1 MTKPRATPGTPPTGG
16 GAAPRDFQDHLRAS
30 PSPTSP
36 PLAQTLKDLGDVDD
50 ERVVLLPVDGG
61 RGIET
66 DAVLKWCCDNLYR
79 DGDTFLLLHVV
90 PRSGWR
96 RRAREDALGYE
107 PSEVSSVVVVV
118 VFARETYPR
127 PIRGAFSLA
136 PSEEPGW
143 GAILP
148 KSVSRVARG
157 RKTKSQKPKTKT
169 FHRLWSPIPQANAA
183 DDEAAAV
190 WLDEAEARMR
200 REYLPRLREF
210 GLPED
215 VACFEGEPCRYF
227 FTFVC
232 VDPNPDTPTPIVAV
246 AAYDTACAK
255 VGELV
260 CEVAAATNAACVAM
274 ARHGKGTLRELVTGS
289 VTNYCVHHS
298 KSPVVVI
305 NVAAELSAR
314 EAAVGDRERAEFAWV
329 P

>member
-30 PSPTSP
+30 PSRTSP

-118 VFARETYPR
+118 VVFPRETYPR

-148 KSVSRVARG
+148 KSAASPEEEKPKAKNQKPKLFTASGPPSHRRTPRTTRPPPCGWTRPRRACDASTSRAFSSLDSRRTSRASRVSRVG
-157 RKTKSQKPKTKT
+157 
-169 FHRLWSPIPQANAA
+169 
-183 DDEAAAV
+183 
-190 WLDEAEARMR
+190 
-200 REYLPRLREF
+200 
-210 GLPED
+210 
-215 VACFEGEPCRYF
+215 F
-227 FTFVC
+227 FLSV
-232 VDPNPDTPTPIVAV
+232 NPDTPTPIVAV
-246 AAYDTACAK
+246 TAYDTACAK

-289 VTNYCVHHS
+289 VTNYCVHHCG
-298 KSPVVVI
+298 SPVVVI

-314 EAAVGDRERAEFAWV
+314 EAAVGDRECAEFAWV

>member
-118 VFARETYPR
+118 VFLPGRRIRARYEGRFPSHLPR
-127 PIRGAFSLA
+127 NPGGERSS
-136 PSEEPGW
+136 PSQ
-143 GAILP
+143 
-148 KSVSRVARG
+148 SRRP
-157 RKTKSQKPKTKT
+157 RKKSQKPKTKT

-200 REYLPRLREF
+200 REYLPRLLEF

-227 FTFVC
+227 FLSV
-232 VDPNPDTPTPIVAV
+232 NPKTLIHPPQSSQSPRTTPHAPRLASSCARWPPRRTPRASRWP
-246 AAYDTACAK
+246 ATAKERC
-255 VGELV
+255 GSWSP
-260 CEVAAATNAACVAM
+260 
-274 ARHGKGTLRELVTGS
+274 AR
-289 VTNYCVHHS
+289 
-298 KSPVVVI
+298 
-305 NVAAELSAR
+305 
-314 EAAVGDRERAEFAWV
+314 
-329 P
+329 

>member
-1 MTKPRATPGTPPTGG
+1 VGSDPP
-16 GAAPRDFQDHLRAS
+16 Q
-30 PSPTSP
+30 
-36 PLAQTLKDLGDVDD
+36 V
-50 ERVVLLPVDGG
+50 
-61 RGIET
+61 I
-66 DAVLKWCCDNLYR
+66 
-79 DGDTFLLLHVV
+79 
-90 PRSGWR
+90 
-96 RRAREDALGYE
+96 
-107 PSEVSSVVVVV
+107 
-118 VFARETYPR
+118 
-127 PIRGAFSLA
+127 
-136 PSEEPGW
+136 
-143 GAILP
+143 
-148 KSVSRVARG
+148 SRVARG
-157 RKTKSQKPKTKT
+157 RKTKNQKPKT

-183 DDEAAAV
+183 DDEAAAA

-274 ARHGKGTLRELVTGS
+274 ARHGKGTLQELVTGS
-289 VTNYCVHHS
+289 VTNYCVHHCG
-298 KSPVVVI
+298 SPVVVI

>member
-1 MTKPRATPGTPPTGG
+1 MISTDLRAPSVPIAPCDFCRFPHAPDARGKTSALVARAPSPGVMTKPRATPGTPPTGG

-36 PLAQTLKDLGDVDD
+36 PLAQTLKDVGDVND

-118 VFARETYPR
+118 FARETYPR

-148 KSVSRVARG
+148 ESVASPEEE
-157 RKTKSQKPKTKT
+157 KPKTKT
-169 FHRLWSPIPQANAA
+169 QNFLPPLVPHPTGERRGRRGRRRVAGRGRGAHATRVPPAPSR
-183 DDEAAAV
+183 V
-190 WLDEAEARMR
+190 WTPGGR
-200 REYLPRLREF
+200 RVLR
-210 GLPED
+210 G
-215 VACFEGEPCRYF
+215 
-227 FTFVC
+227 
-232 VDPNPDTPTPIVAV
+232 
-246 AAYDTACAK
+246 
-255 VGELV
+255 
-260 CEVAAATNAACVAM
+260 
-274 ARHGKGTLRELVTGS
+274 
-289 VTNYCVHHS
+289 
-298 KSPVVVI
+298 
-305 NVAAELSAR
+305 
-314 EAAVGDRERAEFAWV
+314 
-329 P
+329 

>member
-36 PLAQTLKDLGDVDD
+36 PLAQTLKDVRDVDD

-96 RRAREDALGYE
+96 RRAREEALGYE
-107 PSEVSSVVVVV
+107 PSGESSVVVV
-118 VFARETYPR
+118 VFARDETYPR
-127 PIRGAFSLA
+127 GVF
-136 PSEEPGW
+136 PSHRP
-143 GAILP
+143 
-148 KSVSRVARG
+148 
-157 RKTKSQKPKTKT
+157 RKTVRSPPVP
-169 FHRLWSPIPQANAA
+169 HRLRRAQANAA

-215 VACFEGEPCRYF
+215 VACFEGEP
-227 FTFVC
+227 FVIC
-232 VDPNPDTPTPIVAV
+232 F
-246 AAYDTACAK
+246 
-255 VGELV
+255 L
-260 CEVAAATNAACVAM
+260 
-274 ARHGKGTLRELVTGS
+274 
-289 VTNYCVHHS
+289 
-298 KSPVVVI
+298 
-305 NVAAELSAR
+305 LS
-314 EAAVGDRERAEFAWV
+314 
-329 P
+329 

>member
-1 MTKPRATPGTPPTGG
+1 MDDTPVVESGVRAAADGERNLRVRGGGRFGARRGSEGKQGKSTFTRIKKFDDFNFRARRAFSSRPLTCRFSHAPDARGKTTALVARAPSPRVMTKPRATPGTPPTGG

-36 PLAQTLKDLGDVDD
+36 PLAQTLKDVRDVDD

-96 RRAREDALGYE
+96 RRAREEALGYE
-107 PSEVSSVVVVV
+107 PSEVSHQSSSLSSPR
-118 VFARETYPR
+118 AETYPR
-127 PIRGAFSLA
+127 GVF
-136 PSEEPGW
+136 PSHRP
-143 GAILP
+143 
-148 KSVSRVARG
+148 
-157 RKTKSQKPKTKT
+157 RKTV
-169 FHRLWSPIPQANAA
+169 RSPPVPRGLRRAQANAA

-227 FTFVC
+227 FLSV
-232 VDPNPDTPTPIVAV
+232 NPKP
-246 AAYDTACAK
+246 
-255 VGELV
+255 
-260 CEVAAATNAACVAM
+260 
-274 ARHGKGTLRELVTGS
+274 
-289 VTNYCVHHS
+289 
-298 KSPVVVI
+298 
-305 NVAAELSAR
+305 
-314 EAAVGDRERAEFAWV
+314 
-329 P
+329 

>member
-36 PLAQTLKDLGDVDD
+36 PLAQTLKDVGDVND

-118 VFARETYPR
+118 FARETCPR

-148 KSVSRVARG
+148 KSSVA
-157 RKTKSQKPKTKT
+157 SPEEEKPKTKNQKLFT
-169 FHRLWSPIPQANAA
+169 ASGPPSHRRTPRTTRPPPCGWTRPRRACDASTSRAFAS
-183 DDEAAAV
+183 
-190 WLDEAEARMR
+190 LDFR
-200 REYLPRLREF
+200 RTSRASRVSRV
-210 GLPED
+210 G
-215 VACFEGEPCRYF
+215 F
-227 FTFVC
+227 FLSV
-232 VDPNPDTPTPIVAV
+232 NPDTPTPIVAV
-246 AAYDTACAK
+246 TAYDTACAK

-274 ARHGKGTLRELVTGS
+274 ARHGKGTLQELVTGS
-289 VTNYCVHHS
+289 VTNYCVHHCG
-298 KSPVVVI
+298 SPVVVI

>member
-16 GAAPRDFQDHLRAS
+16 GAAPRDFQDHLRVS
-30 PSPTSP
+30 PSPSSP
-36 PLAQTLKDLGDVDD
+36 PLAQTLKDLGDVND

-118 VFARETYPR
+118 FARETYPR
-127 PIRGAFSLA
+127 PIRGSFSLA

-148 KSVSRVARG
+148 ESVASPEEE
-157 RKTKSQKPKTKT
+157 KPKTKNQKPKT

-200 REYLPRLREF
+200 REYLPRLLEF

-227 FTFVC
+227 FLSV
-232 VDPNPDTPTPIVAV
+232 NPKTLIHPPQSSQSPRTTPHAPRLASSCARWPPRRTPRASRWP
-246 AAYDTACAK
+246 ATAKERC
-255 VGELV
+255 GSWSP
-260 CEVAAATNAACVAM
+260 
-274 ARHGKGTLRELVTGS
+274 AR
-289 VTNYCVHHS
+289 
-298 KSPVVVI
+298 
-305 NVAAELSAR
+305 
-314 EAAVGDRERAEFAWV
+314 
-329 P
+329 